1 MITLMVIS
9 MLLSPDVAKPIEVF
23 ATGCGINAVQSAKI
37 AALDKA
43 HGMWIHAQSQ
53 VKDGAY
59 SENIIQYNGGV
70 VSAYEIVSK
79 ESDCTTIK
87 ATVIPRKDNSMT
99 TNTEVVPSDIRQ
111 KLEGVRD
118 NQLQKQKAVKV
129 VDNRSRAIAFTT
141 ESINYDARGEE
152 TIVTV
157 IGKVAFQQNWL
168 SEYEE
173 LQKLTGGFDLQDFY
187 KPLMVNVEGMDGSK
201 VAVNL
206 NFNFDRDLSLYHA
219 HRKGMVEIYP
229 RQRDRVRLTFKVKTD
244 KLMTVDKFKIYFI

>member
-1 MITLMVIS
+1 MVIS
-9 MLLSPDVAKPIEVF
+9 MLLSPSVAKPVEVI

-53 VKDGAY
+53 VKDGVLT
-59 SENIIQYNGGV
+59 ENIVQYSGGV
-70 VSAYEIVSK
+70 ISSYDVVKK
-79 ESDCTTIK
+79 EADCTTIV

-99 TNTEVVPSDIRQ
+99 TNSEIVPSDIRQ
-111 KLEGVRD
+111 KLEGARD
-118 NQLQKQKAVKV
+118 NQLQKRKAVKV

-141 ESINYDARGEE
+141 ESINYDNRGDE
-152 TIVTV
+152 TLVTV
-157 IGKVAFQQNWL
+157 IGKVSFQKNWL

-201 VAVNL
+201 VAINL

-219 HRKGMVEIYP
+219 HRKGKVEIYP
-229 RQRDRVRLTFKVKTD
+229 RQSDKVRLTFKVKTD